1 MTGIWA
7 RTGLTWMTS
16 RPLKKTKNKKPK
28 NKENKLFGWT
38 RGPLGSR
45 SSFWFRPLAFGLWP
59 APKKLKRPGRLYRT
73 QRISED
79 QNPFTMSILV
89 NVPSFHPA
97 SIDQRV
103 QACKGRRTDPDHAD
117 RNFRPFI
124 YAAFQCGGH
133 AVQDSDG
140 LCATCMGHRSRG
152 VEWHG
157 RVDEP
162 LDQMPITSHIAGGP
176 WFAKMIA
183 EDKIRLNDRPL
194 TAKQEGRLAR
204 APLVPEAQL
213 RRFACGE
220 IDLNIEILA
229 AKRQIST
236 QDLINIIGWIGANIS
251 RKVRF
256 GSKAALCA
264 AIRACRGGPPEAQP
278 TAGTEATMQ
287 PPAGTEAT
295 MQPQHFNPEEDNYE
309 VEVQQMAPAG
319 DESPL
324 NIAFCESEVE
334 EQPPKKA
341 RRTLVP
347 DWSQIP
353 ANAEVRWDFN
363 VGDSHYTSCGR
374 HVGQGQILFGE
385 VISSSPADFIKKE
398 LAIWKSLG
406 RVAQDMKA
414 PHNAW
419 KALEFQRNGAWV
431 RFDAIRV

>member
-1 MTGIWA
+1 
-7 RTGLTWMTS
+7 
-16 RPLKKTKNKKPK
+16 
-28 NKENKLFGWT
+28 
-38 RGPLGSR
+38 
-45 SSFWFRPLAFGLWP
+45 
-59 APKKLKRPGRLYRT
+59 
-73 QRISED
+73 
-79 QNPFTMSILV
+79 
-89 NVPSFHPA
+89 
-97 SIDQRV
+97 
-103 QACKGRRTDPDHAD
+103 
-117 RNFRPFI
+117 
-124 YAAFQCGGH
+124 
-133 AVQDSDG
+133 
-140 LCATCMGHRSRG
+140 
-152 VEWHG
+152 
-157 RVDEP
+157 
-162 LDQMPITSHIAGGP
+162 MPITSHIAGGP

-213 RRFACGE
+213 RRFAHGE

-264 AIRACRGGPPEAQP
+264 AIREAM
-278 TAGTEATMQ
+278 A
-287 PPAGTEAT
+287 PPAA
-295 MQPQHFNPEEDNYE
+295 QHFNPEEDNYE
-309 VEVQQMAPAG
+309 PEVQQMAPAG

-324 NIAFCESEVE
+324 NTAFCESEVE

-353 ANAEVRWDFN
+353 ANAEVRWDFK

-385 VISSSPADFIKKE
+385 VISSSPVDFIKKE

-406 RVAQDMKA
+406 RVAQDMKP